1 MLDDEHV
8 TRHEEGRFCGK
19 CIVFTTLINGLTTIK
34 PFFVHRIYQLDYSR
48 KTGEYRMLERFV
60 PQVSALSSAPSASLT
75 RAVVRNCKTVPRTA
89 D

>member
-1 MLDDEHV
+1 M
-8 TRHEEGRFCGK
+8 TFQ
-19 CIVFTTLINGLTTIK
+19 

-60 PQVSALSSAPSASLT
+60 PQVSTLPYAPSASLT
-75 RAVVRNCKTVPRTA
+75 RVLVRSCKTGPRTA

>member
-8 TRHEEGRFCGK
+8 ARYEERRFCGR
-19 CIVFTTLINGLTTIK
+19 CFIFTTISKLTTIK

-60 PQVSALSSAPSASLT
+60 PQVSVLPSAPSASLT
-75 RAVVRNCKTVPRTA
+75 RVIVRNCKTVPRTA